1 VRKPTVAI
9 LMGSDSD
16 LPVMA
21 EAARTLDEFEIPR
34 EVIVTSAHRSPERTV
49 RYVRRAK
56 SRGLRVIIAGAG
68 GAAHLAGVVAAHT
81 TLPVIGVPLASS
93 DLAGLDALLATVQM
107 PPGIPVGTVA
117 IGKGGAR
124 NAALLAVSIL
134 ALTDRRLAARLERSR
149 REMAAMVS
157 ERSRRA
163 PAALAKLLAETSPK
177 R

>member
-1 VRKPTVAI
+1 MPKPIVAI

-21 EAARTLDEFEIPR
+21 EAARTLDEFEVPR
-34 EVIVTSAHRSPERTV
+34 EVIVTSAHRTPERTV
-49 RYVRRAK
+49 RYVRGAK
-56 SRGLRVIIAGAG
+56 ARGLRVIIAGAG

-134 ALTDRRLAARLERSR
+134 AISDRSLASRLERFR
-149 REMAAMVS
+149 RNMAAEV
-157 ERSRRA
+157 EARSRRA
-163 PAALAKLLAETSPK
+163 PAALAKILADASSK